1 METFLLVS
9 WVALIFISYKGV
21 VYALNKANML

>member
-9 WVALIFISYKGV
+9 WVALIFISYKGAV
-21 VYALNKANML
+21 IALNKAGLL